1 MHMRARERRPDRLA
15 GLHVRTGSMHP
26 SLSARQLTQANFS
39 AFVMRIRYA
48 IGIPLSRTIE
58 ATRAFGAITC
68 ETNYQGVHS

>member
-1 MHMRARERRPDRLA
+1 
-15 GLHVRTGSMHP
+15 MHP
-26 SLSARQLTQANFS
+26 SLSARQLTQANFR

>member
-1 MHMRARERRPDRLA
+1 
-15 GLHVRTGSMHP
+15 MHP